1 MDSLQNHLLIAM
13 PHLADEP
20 FNKAVIYMCEHSPQG
35 AMGLIVNRPMDST
48 KIALVLNALGL
59 DGDGPPDQFSDIY
72 YGGPVQPG
80 LGFVLHSTEYEQA
93 SSNRLSSDIALSTSR
108 EILEDIQ
115 QGNGPDQ
122 FRFSLGYAGWG
133 AGQIERE
140 LANGD
145 WLVMEATLEFVF
157 NKPDD
162 LKWDASAKRF
172 GIEITEIS
180 GFGGMA

>member
-1 MDSLQNHLLIAM
+1 MESLQNYLLIAM
-13 PHLADEP
+13 PHLSDEP
-20 FNKAVIYMCEHSPQG
+20 FNKAVIYMCEHSPKG
-35 AMGLIVNRPMDST
+35 AMGLIINRPMDST
-48 KIALVLNALGL
+48 RIALVLNALGL
-59 DGDGPPDQFSDIY
+59 DGDGPPDLFPEIY

-80 LGFVLHSTEYEQA
+80 LGFVLHTTEYEQP
-93 SSNRLSSDIALSTSR
+93 SSNRLSNDIALSTSH

-115 QGNGPDQ
+115 KGKGPAQ

-133 AGQIERE
+133 EGQVERE

-145 WLVMEATLEFVF
+145 WLAMQATTEFVF
-157 NKPDD
+157 DKPDER
-162 LKWDASAKRF
+162 KWDESAKKF